1 MATAA
6 PLTITARP
14 AWSMASTT
22 ASRLVRPAA
31 CSSRQ
36 RITIRR
42 A

>member
-1 MATAA
+1 MATAT
-6 PLTITARP
+6 PLVITARP
-14 AWSMASTT
+14 AWSMDSTT
-22 ASRLVRPAA
+22 ASRFVRPAR